1 MIEKLGVQLYTIRNQ
16 MGSAEEI
23 RESFR
28 KLKKLG
34 YDQGQ
39 TAGCQIP
46 YAEFGQIAREEGI
59 EIVGTHD
66 DFDMMVNDFDKAW
79 ENHQALGTKIMGI
92 GGLFCKTPEEL
103 RAFIEKANAVGA
115 KAHARGGKFT
125 YHNHSHEFIR

>member
-39 TAGCQIP
+39 TAGCQMP
-46 YAEFGQIAREEGI
+46 SS
-59 EIVGTHD
+59 
-66 DFDMMVNDFDKAW
+66 
-79 ENHQALGTKIMGI
+79 
-92 GGLFCKTPEEL
+92 
-103 RAFIEKANAVGA
+103 RAIWPNSA
-115 KAHARGGKFT
+115 
-125 YHNHSHEFIR
+125 